1 MLDSKINSNSRSYLQ
16 DKGPARQLV
25 RQRLEYYN
33 QFYGFQYG
41 RVSIKNQRS
50 RWGSCSRLCNLNFN
64 YRLVNI
70 PIELAD
76 YIVVH
81 ELCHLKEMNHSVRFW
96 RLVAQ
101 VMPDYLARRQRLKK
115 IRIN

>member
-1 MLDSKINSNSRSYLQ
+1 MLDSKINSDHRSYLQ
-16 DKGPARQLV
+16 NRGPARQLV

-50 RWGSCSRLCNLNFN
+50 RWGSCSKQGNLNFN
-64 YRLVNI
+64 YRLVNL
-70 PIELAD
+70 PSELAD
-76 YIVVH
+76 YIIVH
-81 ELCHLKEMNHSVRFW
+81 ELCHLKEMNHSARFW
-96 RLVAQ
+96 RLVVQ
-101 VMPDYLARRQRLKK
+101 VMPDYLTRRQKLKK